1 MKYYVEIL
9 WGSVKG
15 NPCATRSVVEADS
28 QQEALQ
34 FLSERIRKYKR
45 FAKLHGG
52 YASQYDPYPY
62 GVASQSYYSF
72 VSDELVND

>member
-9 WGSVKG
+9 WGSIKG

-28 QQEALQ
+28 QQEALE

-52 YASQYDPYPY
+52 YASQYDPYPCD
-62 GVASQSYYSF
+62 QNYYSF